1 MVSVMRMRL
10 REVPPRAATGAFILH
25 SGLQKWN
32 ADEETAQGMQGL
44 ASGAYPF
51 VKKLQA
57 RQFIRLLAVGEI
69 TVGSLL
75 LAPVVPAA
83 VAGAALTGFSGA
95 LVGLYAR
102 TPGMRRPGSVFPT
115 QDGIPLAKDSWML
128 GVGLGLLLDAATR
141 PCGGTRTARAARASR
156 APRAT
161 RAARRRCR

>member
-1 MVSVMRMRL
+1 MVSVMRP
-10 REVPPRAATGAFILH
+10 REVPPRAVTGAFILH
-25 SGLQKWN
+25 SGMQKWN

-102 TPGMRRPGSVFPT
+102 TPGMRKPGSVFPT
-115 QDGIPLAKDSWML
+115 PDGIALAKDSWML

-141 PCGGTRTARAARASR
+141 RPCGSGRRAAV
-156 APRAT
+156 
-161 RAARRRCR
+161 RRR